1 MLRKKYFTK
10 EQLYQYAL
18 EKGIK
23 GSWQDKWSQ
32 FGRFFFSM
40 QDWGI
45 SVISF
50 PQSKGASYIKA
61 GDLFIYVG
69 DIGENGEIKVN
80 YDERV
85 FGEGHLVGVVE
96 MPTLIEVVEVGRE
109 EKGVVGT
116 IWQKRVR
123 DNGLLA
129 REGFISY
136 KEETVWEGTRKKFG
150 IKLRDYRRF
159 EVRGEKWAG
168 IFEQWEKKR
177 EEIRKEFFFKEG
189 LPLAKRFPPK
199 RKLSLDEWWEYTILL
214 GEHAYWLREQKEME
228 EEKEMKRLIW
238 GQEELNESEWDGFF
252 VVHSDSDSILGPLS
266 LNGFFRFLAGDL
278 EGVLERYVSKYSIPT
293 PVL

>member
-1 MLRKKYFTK
+1 MRRRFSK
-10 EQLYQYAL
+10 EYLYQHAL
-18 EKGIK
+18 AL
-23 GSWQDKWSQ
+23 GSWQDKWSY
-32 FGRFFFSM
+32 FGCLFFTVG
-40 QDWGI
+40 DWGI

-109 EKGVVGT
+109 EKGFVGT

-136 KEETVWEGTRKKFG
+136 KEETVWEGAKRKFR
-150 IKLRDYRRF
+150 IKLRGYKRY
-159 EVRGEKWAG
+159 EVRGEEWAR

-177 EEIRKEFFFKEG
+177 EELREEFFFKEG
-189 LPLAKRFPPK
+189 LPLAERFPPR
-199 RKLSLDEWWEYTILL
+199 RKLNSREWREYVVLL
-214 GEHAYWLREQKEME
+214 GEHLFFKRRMREIEEEREIKRLVWGRE
-228 EEKEMKRLIW
+228 EEKED
-238 GQEELNESEWDGFF
+238 EWEGFSF
-252 VVHSDSDSILGPLS
+252 VDSDDSTVGPLS
-266 LNGFFRFLAGDL
+266 IMGFFRFVAGDL
-278 EGVLERYVSKYSIPT
+278 RGVLERYVSEYAIPT
-293 PVL
+293 PIL